1 MKKQF
6 DFKSDRFYN
15 SNHLWSKQDDAGIV
29 TVGMDELGLD
39 SLGELAYLTL
49 PSEGTP
55 VEMGKAMGSM
65 EAAKMTGELVA
76 PVSGIVIEKNDR
88 VLQNP
93 LLVNEEPY
101 GNGWLVKIE
110 PTNWEEESEAM
121 VSGDKLPDWVE
132 QEIERFETQ
141 GILD

>member
-1 MKKQF
+1 MKKQY
-6 DFKSDRFYN
+6 DFKNDRFYN
-15 SNHLWSKQDDAGIV
+15 SNHLWMEKDESGHV

-39 SLGELAYLTL
+39 SLGDLAYLTL
-49 PSEGTP
+49 PGVGTP

-65 EAAKMTGELVA
+65 EAAKMTGELYA
-76 PVSGIVIEKNDR
+76 PVSGIVIEKNDA

-101 GNGWLVKIE
+101 DKGWLVKIK
-110 PTNWEEESEAM
+110 PTNWEEESVSM
-121 VSGDKLPDWVE
+121 VTGDKLAPWIE
-132 QEIERFETQ
+132 AEIERFETK

>member
-15 SNHLWSKQDDAGIV
+15 SNHLWSKQDAAGIV

-49 PSEGTP
+49 PSERTP
-55 VEMGKAMGSM
+55 VEMDKAMGSM

-76 PVSGIVIEKNDR
+76 PVSGIVIEQNDK

-110 PTNWEEESEAM
+110 PTNWEEESETM

>member
-15 SNHLWSKQDDAGIV
+15 SNHLWSKQDETRQI

-49 PSEGTP
+49 PSQGTL

-65 EAAKMTGELVA
+65 EAAKMTGELIA

-110 PTNWEEESEAM
+110 PTNWEEESETM
-121 VSGDKLPDWVE
+121 VSGDKLPGWAE

>member
-15 SNHLWSKQDDAGIV
+15 SNHLWSKQDETRQI

-110 PTNWEEESEAM
+110 PTNWEEESETM